1 VLAAASQESK
11 EMRAFRDRLRAD
23 PGLVAA
29 YVARKREIIESGV
42 SDSLEYVRV
51 KGSFVQGVL
60 SE

>member
-1 VLAAASQESK
+1 
-11 EMRAFRDRLRAD
+11 MRAFRDRLRAD